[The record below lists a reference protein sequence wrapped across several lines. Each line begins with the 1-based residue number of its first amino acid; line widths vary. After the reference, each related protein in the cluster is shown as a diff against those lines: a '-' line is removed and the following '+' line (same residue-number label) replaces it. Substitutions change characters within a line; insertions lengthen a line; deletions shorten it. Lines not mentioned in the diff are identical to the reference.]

1 MGPVRGAGAVLV
13 RTGAA
18 SRVHR
23 AVAAAAK
30 PRENGATGPLPT
42 APPPMNLRHLFA
54 ALFLGAAAL
63 MGSFAAHAQV
73 PAATA
78 EQLMRQS
85 GLWQQLA
92 AMAPQVRAGM
102 AASTAQMGAKI
113 SEAEAARVSRAI
125 DAAYADDR
133 LRSAALSVITQ
144 ELDARRV
151 SRLTRWYAS
160 KLGQQIARLEERA
173 ATDVTEPGIT
183 LRDGSAALKAAPAD
197 RRAVIAELV
206 TSTRSAEILYEI
218 TVEVSIAGLNGIA
231 SVQPEAAGLS
241 VGQIRATLEAQ
252 RPQMLQTFTELAQ
265 ASFATTYAVLPL
277 NDLRSYLRFLQS
289 DAGRHFNA
297 VGARA
302 FSAAMVQG
310 STEFGR
316 RLPGT
321 KDQSNT

>member
-1 MGPVRGAGAVLV
+1 MA
-13 RTGAA
+13 T
-18 SRVHR
+18 
-23 AVAAAAK
+23 K
-30 PRENGATGPLPT
+30 PRENGGSFAI
-42 APPPMNLRHLFA
+42 AHHHRPMNLQRPLA
-54 ALFLGAAAL
+54 ALLFSAIAL
-63 MGSFAAHAQV
+63 LASAAAHAQV
-73 PAATA
+73 PAAAA

-92 AMAPQVRAGM
+92 SMPSQVRAGM
-102 AASTAQMGAKI
+102 AASTAQMGAPLSAAEEERVSKAI
-113 SEAEAARVSRAI
+113 DTAYAEA
-125 DAAYADDR
+125 R
-133 LRSAALSVITQ
+133 LRSAALAVIQQ

-151 SRLTRWYAS
+151 AQLTRWYAS

-173 ATDVTEPGIT
+173 AADVTDPGT
-183 LRDGSAALKAAPAD
+183 LLRDGAAMLQAAPAE

-206 TSTRSAEILYEI
+206 KSTRSAEILLEI
-218 TVEVSIAGLNGIA
+218 TVEVTVAGLNGMA
-231 SVQPEAAGLS
+231 SVRPDAGGPS
-241 VGQIRATLEAQ
+241 EGQVRSALQAQ

-265 ASFATTYAVLPL
+265 ASYATTYAVLPL
-277 NDLRSYLRFLQS
+277 SDLRAYLRFLQS

-302 FSAAMVQG
+302 FGAAMVQA